1 MCNIVLRMS
10 GQLKENFK
18 TFLVVLRP
26 EVISKVLKA
35 LKKMLLNNR
44 IITGDALLLHC
55 HRECV
60 F

>member
-1 MCNIVLRMS
+1 MS